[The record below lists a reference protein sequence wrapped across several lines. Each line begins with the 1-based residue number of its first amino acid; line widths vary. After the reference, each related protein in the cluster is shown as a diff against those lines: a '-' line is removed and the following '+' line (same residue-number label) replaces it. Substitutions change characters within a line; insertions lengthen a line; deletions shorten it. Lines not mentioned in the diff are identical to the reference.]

1 MHLYLYD
8 IIIITIGDFG
18 FYGRKGIL
26 SAPIFMD
33 NVACYGLEDKLIHC
47 SFDTDTSEDD
57 HINDVWVNCNITG
70 MKEETT
76 SETTDIVSLS
86 THDQSTTQATSATT
100 EAVSPSVDTLSKES
114 TSTTSIV
121 ALVVAITGQSI
132 NTVMI
137 VLVVGYILLRQ
148 KRKTHTNGMLCESNL
163 QIW

>member
-1 MHLYLYD
+1 
-8 IIIITIGDFG
+8 
-18 FYGRKGIL
+18 
-26 SAPIFMD
+26 MD
-33 NVACYGLEDKLIHC
+33 NVACYGSEDKLIHC

-70 MKEETT
+70 MKEELTQTT
-76 SETTDIVSLS
+76 SETTDIISLS
-86 THDQSTTQATSATT
+86 TRDQSTTQTTSVTT

-148 KRKTHTNGMLCESNL
+148 KRKTHTNAV
-163 QIW
+163 